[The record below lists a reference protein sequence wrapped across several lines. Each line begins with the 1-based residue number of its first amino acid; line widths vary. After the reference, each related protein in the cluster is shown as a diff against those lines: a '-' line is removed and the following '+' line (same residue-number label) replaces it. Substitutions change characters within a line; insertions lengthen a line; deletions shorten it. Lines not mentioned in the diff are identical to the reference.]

1 MNEQRLQK
9 DSEISKTFNNYFVNI
24 TDELEIFNRLID
36 SPKNATLAYKVSLL
50 TTTEVSMSLKTNIEI
65 RLDFSL
71 NLYPNPF

>member
-71 NLYPNPF
+71 N